1 MHVKKKK
8 KRMEVQEFPT
18 PKKKKKP
25 APTYIYVWDRA
36 SGPLGLGPWPCG
48 IVHDPYPVG
57 PMALIRTHFK
67 AQSEPK
73 NHNESIMS

>member
-1 MHVKKKK
+1 MWDACKKKK
-8 KRMEVQEFPT
+8 DGSTRVSHF
-18 PKKKKKP
+18 KKKT

-36 SGPLGLGPWPCG
+36 SGPIGLGPRPCG

-57 PMALIRTHFK
+57 PMALIRTHCK